1 MAQIIFPL
9 EIARQG
15 RGGGGAVLLSFQ
27 RIPQTC
33 LRYFPLRGHKEKP
46 FAKSAMGQE
55 EVFLLLSPTAYR
67 GGGGGHLAV
76 QQWEGLANP
85 C

>member
-46 FAKSAMGQE
+46 FANLQWDKRKSFFSLVPQ
-55 EVFLLLSPTAYR
+55 PTGEWV
-67 GGGGGHLAV
+67 GGTLAV